1 MSGKPARSSTPQVD
15 PISRSCNRRC
25 VYPPSP
31 PPTPFQRKEAM
42 MRLKLFLSGLE
53 SQATHPSMPYAN
65 LGYLDSRFRLQA
77 IGRTATRPSDLVC
90 SSRRRLACILNPMAS
105 SACFSSSGKR
115 GEHFS
120 HSSAGRVIAY
130 PYSPFDRSSSFLLVL
145 TGPCLRDLCR
155 GRPVGQA

>member
-1 MSGKPARSSTPQVD
+1 MGEWMSGKTGALQYAT
-15 PISRSCNRRC
+15 SRSDLKIMQSTLC
-25 VYPPSP
+25 VSTKPPPS
-31 PPTPFQRKEAM
+31 PFQRKEAM

-53 SQATHPSMPYAN
+53 SQAMHPSMPYAN

-77 IGRTATRPSDLVC
+77 IG
-90 SSRRRLACILNPMAS
+90 CILNPMAS